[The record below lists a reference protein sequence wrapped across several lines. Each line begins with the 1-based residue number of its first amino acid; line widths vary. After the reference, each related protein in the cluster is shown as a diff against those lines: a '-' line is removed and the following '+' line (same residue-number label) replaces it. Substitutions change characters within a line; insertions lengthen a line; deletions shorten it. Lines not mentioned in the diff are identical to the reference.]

1 MLEAGDSGGSLV
13 RPHLDALPDLLKVLL
28 PLESIADRVR
38 LARAVAGWVTATVAT
53 DCRVHV
59 VEDGHP
65 KELFVPSSTGASP
78 GTALIASVVASTT
91 LAVVPGPSPQE
102 AWVVLPLRVGS
113 RTFGALS
120 MLVNSPP
127 DALSTRHLY
136 DLGRVA
142 SAFAHAV
149 GEERLHKR
157 ASQVSQALQ
166 ASLLPRA
173 LAQGDWFEL
182 AARYVP
188 GTADLRIG
196 GDWYDSQ
203 VMPDGR
209 VALSV
214 GDIAGHG
221 VEAAAQMGELRSAM
235 IALRLVRSAPDELI
249 AVLHRLAID
258 MGYFATVICVRL
270 DQTGNLQW
278 ASAGH
283 LPPLVL
289 QPGGTAELLPTDPT
303 PPLGTGY
310 GSNVPLNRY
319 RLDPEDTLIIHT
331 DGLVERRDQAIQES
345 IELLTARAA
354 PYAKASLTELVDH
367 LVTARDHPASTG
379 DDVAVLAARWQLQG
393 PEALQEHE
401 EPFPFAS
408 HRRPHSHAAMTRPR
422 TPTPPDTL

>member
-1 MLEAGDSGGSLV
+1 MLEEGEGAGPDE
-13 RPHLDALPDLLKVLL
+13 RPHLDALPELLEVLL
-28 PLESIADRVR
+28 PLESIADRAR
-38 LARAVAGWVTATVAT
+38 LARAVAGWVTSTVAV
-53 DCRVHV
+53 DCRVHM

-65 KELFVPSSTGASP
+65 RELFVPGSTASSP
-78 GTALIASVVASTT
+78 DEALVARVVESTT
-91 LAVVPGPSPQE
+91 LAIVPGPSPEQ
-102 AWVVLPLRVGS
+102 AWVVLPLHVGS
-113 RTFGALS
+113 RTFGTLS
-120 MLVNSPP
+120 MLINSPP
-127 DALSTRHLY
+127 NALSSHHLY
-136 DLGRVA
+136 DLRRVA

-203 VMPDGR
+203 VMPDAR

-235 IALRLVRSAPDELI
+235 IALRLVRSGPDELI
-249 AVLHRLAID
+249 SVLHRLAID

-270 DQTGNLQW
+270 DPTGNLQW

-289 QPGGTAELLPTDPT
+289 RPDGTAELLRTEPT

-310 GSNVPLNRY
+310 GDNVPLNRY
-319 RLDPEDTLIIHT
+319 HLEPEDTLIIYT
-331 DGLVERRDQAIQES
+331 DGLVERRDQAIGES
-345 IELLTARAA
+345 IELLAARAA
-354 PYAKASLTELVDH
+354 PHAKASLTELVDV

-379 DDVAVLAARWQLQG
+379 DDVAVLAARWQLKG
-393 PEALQEHE
+393 LGALQRL
-401 EPFPFAS
+401 S
-408 HRRPHSHAAMTRPR
+408 
-422 TPTPPDTL
+422 